1 MSIKKEIAEVKA
13 LREHDEKMYEQEKKN
28 PIGKWVVAM
37 VMSPYPTDVG
47 KIIAD
52 YEKYWDVEFP
62 HGIRPWDKRYCDIYD
77 TEEEAR
83 ASYDKFTRNKNNYAY
98 EG

>member
-37 VMSPYPTDVG
+37 GWYVL
-47 KIIAD
+47 
-52 YEKYWDVEFP
+52 
-62 HGIRPWDKRYCDIYD
+62 
-77 TEEEAR
+77 
-83 ASYDKFTRNKNNYAY
+83 
-98 EG
+98 